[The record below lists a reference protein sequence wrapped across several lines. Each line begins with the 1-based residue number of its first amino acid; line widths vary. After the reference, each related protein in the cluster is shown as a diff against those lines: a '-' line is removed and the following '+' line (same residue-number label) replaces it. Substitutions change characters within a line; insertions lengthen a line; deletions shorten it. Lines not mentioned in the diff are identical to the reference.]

1 MRILVYL
8 DTPRQRSYVASVEA
22 ALAGMPNASVFAGG
36 PGVAEGYF
44 ALAEDAYLPLNAHV
58 PRQGV
63 ATRIRLALRAI
74 RRWRH
79 TSYDRLMAVTQ
90 PARKRAKSFIRAHLA
105 GGMSGLRPTP
115 IAPRQ
120 AWRATRAAFPALQQA
135 AQVLHIAGL
144 KWRDRATRFF
154 VVPVRAVRPIRLV
167 QKRHQQRIRNLPP
180 PLRAI
185 ARFLSRVIL
194 AIAILVSLALNSVG
208 ITRQLFQRRV
218 YLQEAARLIERTR
231 PQVIVMMEDNAE
243 GLTGVMT
250 FAARRAGIPFIVL
263 PDYIP
268 NPVEPATYYRDS
280 KAHQVRTL
288 LDWLVATAYPKWTYT
303 HNGRMMIR
311 LPAPTILAYHLL
323 RCDPPAPWI
332 LNSGYAN
339 AIALDS
345 TAMWNHYL
353 SLGFRQNKLRVIGT
367 AQDDR
372 LHARFRD
379 RSTLRAGLMQ
389 DLGLPSDRPIV
400 LCAFPPDQYASSDT
414 NAFEY
419 PSYAD
424 LVAAWFGELAAISDK
439 ANVIVRPHPRTA
451 PGRLE
456 QDCPPGVHI
465 VWTPT
470 EDLIPICDLYVAS
483 VSTTIRWALGLGL
496 PVLNYDC
503 YRYGYGDFS
512 SAKGVLECTDRNTFS
527 RVLQD
532 TAADTREL
540 AAKASSDRHAW
551 GQVDGKYAQRLRL
564 LLEEAASD
572 GTRPRPTHSTPVVPG
587 ATLIRNA
594 LKQFRSQA

>member
-8 DTPRQRSYVASVEA
+8 DTPRQRSYLASVKTA
-22 ALAGMPNASVFAGG
+22 VAGMRDASVFAGG

-44 ALAEDAYLPLNAHV
+44 ALAEDPDLPLNAQV
-58 PRQGV
+58 PRPSL
-63 ATRIRLALRAI
+63 ATRIRLALRNM

-79 TSYDRLMAVTQ
+79 TSYTGLLAATQ
-90 PARKRAKSFIRAHLA
+90 PARRGVKAAVRTGLA
-105 GGMSGLRPTP
+105 GIKSALRPRV
-115 IAPRQ
+115 AALHQ
-120 AWRATRAAFPALQQA
+120 AWREARATSPVLQHFA
-135 AQVLHIAGL
+135 HALHIAGL
-144 KWRDRATRFF
+144 SWRGRAA
-154 VVPVRAVRPIRLV
+154 RALASARAIRPIRLV
-167 QKRHQQRIRNLPP
+167 EKRHQQSIRKLPP
-180 PLRAI
+180 PWRSIML
-185 ARFLSRVIL
+185 FWSRVTL
-194 AIAILVSLALNSVG
+194 AIAAVSTLALNSVS
-208 ITRQLFQRRV
+208 ITRQLLQRRV

-250 FAARRAGIPFIVL
+250 SAARRAGIPFIIL

-288 LDWLVATAYPKWTYT
+288 LDWLVATAYPKWTYA

-332 LNSGYAN
+332 LNAGYAN

-353 SLGFRQNKLRVIGT
+353 SLGFRQSKLRVIGT

-372 LHARFRD
+372 LHARFTD
-379 RSTLRAGLMQ
+379 RSVLRAELMQ
-389 DLGLPSDRPIV
+389 DLGLPADRPIV

-419 PSYAD
+419 PTYAN
-424 LVAAWFGELAAISDK
+424 LVAAWFAELAAISDK

-451 PGRLE
+451 PGLLE
-456 QDCPPGVHI
+456 RDCPPGVHI

-512 SAKGVLECTDRNTFS
+512 SAQGVLECTDRDAFAS
-527 RVLQD
+527 ALRD
-532 TAADTREL
+532 TIADTREL

-551 GQVDGKYAQRLRL
+551 GQVDGKYAKRLRL
-564 LLEEAASD
+564 LLLEAAASD
-572 GTRPRPTHSTPVVPG
+572 GTRPRPTHSTTAVPG

-594 LKQFRSQA
+594 LKQFRSQR